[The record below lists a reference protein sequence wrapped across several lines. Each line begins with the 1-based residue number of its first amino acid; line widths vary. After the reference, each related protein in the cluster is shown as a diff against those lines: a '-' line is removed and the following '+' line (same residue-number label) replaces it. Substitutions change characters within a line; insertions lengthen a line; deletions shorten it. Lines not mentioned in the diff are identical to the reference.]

1 MNTPD
6 ARPVTITLETGA
18 FNTHTHASILDA
30 ALASGAP
37 VPFSCRRGECG
48 SCRAQVLDGQF
59 EPIVAPTERSYV
71 PASDELLMC
80 QCRATTDLTLRFPH
94 WQAPDRPPAR
104 RDAKVVAR
112 RPLTADV
119 TELIIEVQGAEP
131 FDYRPG
137 QHVHLLLEDGRRR
150 PFSIASVPQAPG
162 ERCRLQFH
170 IRRMPG
176 GIFTQGVLPALMPGD
191 VLALEGPLGA
201 CVWPGELADGI
212 EHMVLL
218 ATGTGFA
225 GVFPILMAAIE
236 SRRLQS
242 VTLYWGARQRHDCY
256 AEGLL
261 DALQGKDT
269 VFRWQPVLSQ
279 SGNGGTR
286 NSSSI
291 GTGAI
296 VHDDRSRYVQDVAAD
311 AGHDW
316 TRALVY
322 ACGNPRMVR
331 AARRQ
336 LQQQGLPAHRF
347 HAEAFLPSDEANPDA
362 SPGASLACAPATVS
376 KHPWEQ
382 VGARFTMA
390 GILHAR
396 RRSIAAVHEIA
407 ALIRPGMTTA
417 AAIAL
422 ADEHLR
428 GMGASHNWHPTYIRF
443 GADSQSPAVQAT
455 DRRRVLGEDDIFVV
469 DIGPVWDNYEGDYG
483 DTFATGPSADHARCA
498 EAARM
503 VFQRTR
509 QAWLEGLTGAALYDA
524 ADGYAQEYG
533 CTVVREIPGHRVA
546 DFPHALYGKHQLA
559 AADFVPS
566 DGIWVLEIQVRDLRL
581 PIGAFYEDVLLRDNA
596 VAATA
601 AVIAAIV

>member
-1 MNTPD
+1 MTTP
-6 ARPVTITLETGA
+6 AVRPYTITLESGS
-18 FNTHTHASILDA
+18 FSTHDQVSILDA
-30 ALASGAP
+30 ALASGVP

-48 SCRAQVLDGQF
+48 SCRAQVLDGEF
-59 EPIVAPTERSYV
+59 EPLVAPTERSYV

-80 QCRATTDLTLRFPH
+80 QCRATSDLALRFPH

-104 RDAKVVAR
+104 RDARVVTR
-112 RPLTADV
+112 RPLTANV
-119 TELIIEVQGAEP
+119 TELIVEVQGDEP

-137 QHVHLLLEDGRRR
+137 QHVLLLLEDGRRR
-150 PFSIASVPQAPG
+150 PFSIASVPQATG
-162 ERCRLQFH
+162 DRCRLQFH

-176 GIFTQGVLPALMPGD
+176 GVFTDGVLPALMPGD
-191 VLALEGPLGA
+191 TLALEGPQGA

-212 EHMVLL
+212 EHLVLL

-236 SRRLQS
+236 SRRLRS
-242 VTLYWGARQRHDCY
+242 VTLYWGGREPDDCY
-256 AEGLL
+256 AAGLL
-261 DALQGKDT
+261 NALQGKDT
-269 VFRWQPVLSQ
+269 IFRWQPVVS
-279 SGNGGTR
+279 
-286 NSSSI
+286 NSS
-291 GTGAI
+291 
-296 VHDDRSRYVQDVAAD
+296 SRYVQDVAAD

-316 TRALVY
+316 QHSMVY
-322 ACGNPRMVR
+322 ACGNPGMVR
-331 AARRQ
+331 AARQR
-336 LQQQGLPAHRF
+336 LQQQGLPEQRF
-347 HAEAFLPSDEANPDA
+347 QSEAFVPSDDAAPTVASSA
-362 SPGASLACAPATVS
+362 SPTRLPP

-382 VGARFTMA
+382 VGARFTME
-390 GILHAR
+390 GILQAR

-422 ADEHLR
+422 ADQHLR

-443 GADSQSPAVQAT
+443 GADSQSPAIHPT
-455 DRRRVLGEDDIFVV
+455 DRQRVLGEDDIFVV

-498 EAARM
+498 EAARL

-509 QAWLEGLTGAALYDA
+509 LAWLQGLTGAGLYDA
-524 ADGYAQEYG
+524 ADGYAREYG

-566 DGIWVLEIQVRDLRL
+566 DGIWVLEIQVRDLHL
-581 PIGAFYEDVLLRDNA
+581 PIGAFYEDVLLREDA
-596 VAATA
+596 VA
-601 AVIAAIV
+601 II